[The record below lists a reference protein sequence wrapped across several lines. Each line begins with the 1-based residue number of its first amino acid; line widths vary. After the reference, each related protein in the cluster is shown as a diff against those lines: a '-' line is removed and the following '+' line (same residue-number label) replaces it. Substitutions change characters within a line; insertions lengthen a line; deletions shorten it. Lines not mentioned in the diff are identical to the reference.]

1 MQFWLGM
8 AAGLLIGWIGE
19 WLLTRRSSDRR
30 QATADPVLYSEL
42 HQARQEL
49 ERLKSGY
56 EIPDPTVATD
66 TTEVAPSGQS
76 VEDQAA
82 DVADDLTV
90 VKGIGPVFAERLN
103 AAGIVSYADL
113 AQASPQ
119 ALEAAVA
126 TNQKIAAEDWIA
138 QAKTLL

>member
-19 WLLTRRSSDRR
+19 WLLTRRGSDRR

-49 ERLKSGY
+49 ERLKSGA
-56 EIPDPTVATD
+56 ETPDPLIATE
-66 TTEVAPSGQS
+66 TSAASPSRHA
-76 VEDQAA
+76 VEDESA

-119 ALEAAVA
+119 ALKAAVA

-138 QAKTLL
+138 QAKALL